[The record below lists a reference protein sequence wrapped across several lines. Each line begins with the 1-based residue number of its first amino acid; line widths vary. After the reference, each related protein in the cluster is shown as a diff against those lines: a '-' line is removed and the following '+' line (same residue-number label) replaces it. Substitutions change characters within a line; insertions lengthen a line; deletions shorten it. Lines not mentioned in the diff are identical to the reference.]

1 MDDSAD
7 ALLFL
12 LPFYR
17 HQEEL
22 IMPEV
27 KISKHIK
34 APAHHVWISYLTSS
48 EVRNG
53 S

>member
-27 KISKHIK
+27 
-34 APAHHVWISYLTSS
+34 
-48 EVRNG
+48 
-53 S
+53 